1 MVEAPNAEARLRQ
14 RSPTGA
20 SMQQP
25 ASPQGRLAAPR
36 RRPLRDLTNA
46 LPGPIAAPAIDPG
59 TASAGLVEAAG
70 EAGINGSFAG
80 LTGVRGSPP
89 PRMPRG
95 WRNRTEADPFHAAAA
110 PPNLATDIS
119 FGSSDDGFWG
129 GAELEDSF
137 EHVAPEASRGAE
149 NADMRVTRR
158 APPSQLLPAH
168 SQSCAPHLKE
178 NVSPH
183 AGTPLAARAARERPS
198 LGSRSPSSMLAP
210 VSPNYVTP
218 ERRPCKFG
226 DGRPSFGSASTATS
240 SPATISLSS
249 LARRLREI

>member
-1 MVEAPNAEARLRQ
+1 
-14 RSPTGA
+14 
-20 SMQQP
+20 MQQP

-36 RRPLRDLTNA
+36 RRPLRDVTNA
-46 LPGPIAAPAIDPG
+46 LPGPIAASAIDPG
-59 TASAGLVEAAG
+59 TASVGLAEAAG
-70 EAGINGSFAG
+70 EAGTHASFAG

-89 PRMPRG
+89 PRMPRA
-95 WRNRTEADPFHAAAA
+95 WRNRTEADPFQAGAV
-110 PPNLATDIS
+110 PPHLATDIS

-137 EHVAPEASRGAE
+137 EHLAREASRGAE
-149 NADMRVTRR
+149 NADLRLTRR
-158 APPSQLLPAH
+158 APPPQLLAAH
-168 SQSCAPHLKE
+168 AQACAPPLKE

-183 AGTPLAARAARERPS
+183 AGTPLAARATRERPS
-198 LGSRSPSSMLAP
+198 LGNRSPSSMLAP
-210 VSPNYVTP
+210 LSPHYVTP
-218 ERRPCKFG
+218 ERRPYKFG